1 MRFGVVWEQVDEIWG
16 ALRET
21 KAALGLFGGDLGP
34 KRRRSEAASL
44 SLPFCSHPNLVWGR
58 SSLAQHLTTLLASS
72 DMQVVLAVLNLLYV
86 FSKRSNYITRLGSD
100 KRSPLLSRLQHLAEV
115 RHPWVG
121 LGGGRWDGGGEMGG
135 VGGDGIEGG
144 RWEVWGEDVW
154 GEMGCV
160 G

>member
-1 MRFGVVWEQVDEIWG
+1 MGCFARNQSSSGPFWGRFG
-16 ALRET
+16 A
-21 KAALGLFGGDLGP
+21 
-34 KRRRSEAASL
+34 EAARIGGSIAFP
-44 SLPFCSHPNLVWGR
+44 SIPLPSHPNLVWGR

-121 LGGGRWDGGGEMGG
+121 LGGGRVGAGRGGLGRF
-135 VGGDGIEGG
+135 GG
-144 RWEVWGEDVW
+144 RQEWFG
-154 GEMGCV
+154 GR
-160 G
+160 